1 MNLIVFLIIGGIAG
15 ALAGRVMSG
24 HGYGI
29 LMDVGVGVIGA
40 FIGGWVLSLLFG
52 STGGGLIVTFIAAF
66 IGAVILLWVIRLVTG
81 NRARV

>member
-1 MNLIVFLIIGGIAG
+1 
-15 ALAGRVMSG
+15 MSG

-29 LMDVGVGVIGA
+29 LMDVVVGVIGA

-52 STGGGLIVTFIAAF
+52 STGGGLIITFIAAF
-66 IGAVILLWVIRLVTG
+66 IGAIILLWVIRLVTG